1 MLGVSPGADSA
12 PLKGLTRLWWRAM
25 TVDQIPIGRFSTVT
39 RLTRKALRLYDK
51 RGLLV
56 PKAKDNVTGYR
67 YYTGDQIQRGIKIKH
82 LSALGFGLEEI
93 AEYLEAEDDGD
104 ASRVGALV
112 ESRLRSTEEELARL
126 RRVASLL
133 NNDMELMRETM
144 SEPLVK
150 EVPETRV
157 ISKRDRGP
165 IGETVGRLIGELMGV
180 IYMPENQAN
189 LVKVVGPF
197 MTVYHDHEYR
207 ELDAD
212 LEVAVPVTG
221 KVTLSDPSFEVRNL
235 PSRRVASLVHKG
247 SYETIGPAYA
257 KLYDYVVRSG
267 LELSGPMMDVY
278 LNDPNTVEPD
288 EILTEIQ
295 APVK

>member
-1 MLGVSPGADSA
+1 
-12 PLKGLTRLWWRAM
+12 M

-39 RLTRKALRLYDK
+39 RLTRKALRLYDR

-56 PKAKDNVTGYR
+56 PKAKDNITGYR
-67 YYTGDQIQRGIKIKH
+67 YYTGDQIQRGVRIKY
-82 LSALGFGLEEI
+82 LSTLGFGLDEI
-93 AEYLEAEDDGD
+93 AEYLEAEDAGD
-104 ASRVGALV
+104 VSRVSGLV
-112 ESRLRSTEEELARL
+112 DARLRSTEEELFRL

-133 NNDMELMRETM
+133 ENNMELMKETM

-157 ISKRDRGP
+157 ISKRDKGP
-165 IGETVGRLIGELMGV
+165 IGETIGRLIGELMGV
-180 IYMPENQAN
+180 IHMPENQAN
-189 LVKVVGPF
+189 FVKIVGPF
-197 MTVYHDHEYR
+197 ITLYHDHEYK
-207 ELDAD
+207 EQDAD
-212 LEVAVPVTG
+212 LELAVPITG
-221 KVTLSDPSFEVRNL
+221 KVTLSDPSIEVKNL
-235 PSRRVASLVHKG
+235 PRQRVVSLVHKG
-247 SYETIGPAYA
+247 SYETIGTAYA
-257 KLYDYVVRSG
+257 KLYDYVVKSG

>member
-1 MLGVSPGADSA
+1 
-12 PLKGLTRLWWRAM
+12 M

-39 RLTRKALRLYDK
+39 RLTKKALRLYDK

-67 YYTGDQIQRGIKIKH
+67 YYTGDQIQRGVRIKH

-93 AEYLEAEDDGD
+93 AEFLEAEATGD
-104 ASRVGALV
+104 LSRVGGLV
-112 ESRLRSTEEELARL
+112 NSRLRSTEEELVRL

-133 NNDMELMRETM
+133 NNNIELMKETM

-150 EVPETRV
+150 EVPKTRV
-157 ISKRDRGP
+157 ISKRDKGP
-165 IGETVGRLIGELMGV
+165 IGETIGRLIGDLMGV
-180 IYMPENQAN
+180 IYKPENQAN
-189 LVKVVGPF
+189 LVKIVGPF
-197 MTVYHDHEYR
+197 MTVYHDHEYK

-212 LEVAVPVTG
+212 LEMAVPISG
-221 KVTLSDPSFEVRNL
+221 KVTVSDPGIEIKNL

-257 KLYDYVVRSG
+257 KLYEYVVRSG

-295 APVK
+295 VSVK

>member
-1 MLGVSPGADSA
+1 LD
-12 PLKGLTRLWWRAM
+12 
-25 TVDQIPIGRFSTVT
+25 
-39 RLTRKALRLYDK
+39 
-51 RGLLV
+51 
-56 PKAKDNVTGYR
+56 
-67 YYTGDQIQRGIKIKH
+67 
-82 LSALGFGLEEI
+82 EI
-93 AEYLEAEDDGD
+93 AEYLEAEDAGD
-104 ASRVGALV
+104 VSRVSGLV
-112 ESRLRSTEEELARL
+112 DSRLRSTEEELLRL

-133 NNDMELMRETM
+133 YNNMELMKETM

-157 ISKRDRGP
+157 ISKRDKGP
-165 IGETVGRLIGELMGV
+165 IGETIGRLIEELMDV
-180 IYMPENQAN
+180 IQMPENQAN
-189 LVKVVGPF
+189 FVKIVGPF
-197 MTVYHDHEYR
+197 MTVYHDHEYK
-207 ELDAD
+207 EQDAD
-212 LEVAVPVTG
+212 LELAVSITG
-221 KVTLSDPSFEVRNL
+221 KVTLSDPNMEVKNL
-235 PSRRVASLVHKG
+235 PRRRVASLVHKG

>member
-1 MLGVSPGADSA
+1 
-12 PLKGLTRLWWRAM
+12 M

-39 RLTRKALRLYDK
+39 RLTRKALRLYDR

-56 PKAKDNVTGYR
+56 PKAKDNITGYR
-67 YYTGDQIQRGIKIKH
+67 YYTGDQIQRGVRIKY
-82 LSALGFGLEEI
+82 LSSLGFGLDEI
-93 AEYLEAEDDGD
+93 AEYLEAEDAGD
-104 ASRVGALV
+104 ASRVSGLV
-112 ESRLRSTEEELARL
+112 DSRLRSTEEELIRL
-126 RRVASLL
+126 RRVASMLE
-133 NNDMELMRETM
+133 NNMELMKETM

-157 ISKRDRGP
+157 ISKRDKGP
-165 IGETVGRLIGELMGV
+165 IGETIGRLIGELMGV
-180 IYMPENQAN
+180 IHTPENQAN
-189 LVKVVGPF
+189 FVKIVGPF
-197 MTVYHDHEYR
+197 MTLYHDLEYK
-207 ELDAD
+207 EQDAD
-212 LEVAVPVTG
+212 LEVAVPITG
-221 KVTLSDPSFEVRNL
+221 KVTLSDPSVEVKNL
-235 PSRRVASLVHKG
+235 PGRRVASLVHKG

-278 LNDPNTVEPD
+278 LNDPNTVEPN

>member
-1 MLGVSPGADSA
+1 
-12 PLKGLTRLWWRAM
+12 M

-39 RLTRKALRLYDK
+39 RLTRKALRLYDR

-56 PKAKDNVTGYR
+56 PKAKDSITGYR
-67 YYTGDQIQRGIKIKH
+67 YYTGDQIQRGVRIKY
-82 LSALGFGLEEI
+82 LSTLGFGLDEI
-93 AEYLEAEDDGD
+93 AEYLEAEDACDV
-104 ASRVGALV
+104 SRVSDLV
-112 ESRLRSTEEELARL
+112 NSRLRSTEEELLRL

-133 NNDMELMRETM
+133 NNNIELMKETM
-144 SEPLVK
+144 SEPFVK

-157 ISKRDRGP
+157 ISKRDKGP
-165 IGETVGRLIGELMGV
+165 IGETIGRLIGELMGV
-180 IYMPENQAN
+180 IHMPENQAN
-189 LVKVVGPF
+189 FVKIVGPF
-197 MTVYHDHEYR
+197 MTLYHDNEYK
-207 ELDAD
+207 EQDAD
-212 LEVAVPVTG
+212 LEVALPITG
-221 KVTLSDPSFEVRNL
+221 KVTLSDPSIEVKNL
-235 PSRRVASLVHKG
+235 PRRRVASLVHKG

-295 APVK
+295 APIK

>member
-1 MLGVSPGADSA
+1 
-12 PLKGLTRLWWRAM
+12 M

-39 RLTRKALRLYDK
+39 RLTKKALRLYDK
-51 RGLLV
+51 RELLV

-67 YYTGDQIQRGIKIKH
+67 YYTGDQIQRGVRIKH

-93 AEYLEAEDDGD
+93 AEFLEADATGD
-104 ASRVGALV
+104 VSRVGGLV
-112 ESRLRSTEEELARL
+112 NSRLRSTEEELVRL

-133 NNDMELMRETM
+133 NNNMELMKETM

-157 ISKRDRGP
+157 ISKRDKGP
-165 IGETVGRLIGELMGV
+165 IGETIGRLIGDLMGV
-180 IYMPENQAN
+180 IYKPENQAN
-189 LVKVVGPF
+189 LVKIVGPF
-197 MTVYHDHEYR
+197 MTVYHDHEYK

-212 LEVAVPVTG
+212 LEMAVPISG
-221 KVTLSDPSFEVRNL
+221 KVTVSDPGIEIKNL

-257 KLYDYVVRSG
+257 KLYEYVVRSG

-295 APVK
+295 ASVK

>member
-1 MLGVSPGADSA
+1 
-12 PLKGLTRLWWRAM
+12 M

-39 RLTRKALRLYDK
+39 RLTKKALRLYDK

-67 YYTGDQIQRGIKIKH
+67 YYTGDQIQRGVRIKH

-93 AEYLEAEDDGD
+93 AEFLEAEATGD
-104 ASRVGALV
+104 LSRVGGLV
-112 ESRLRSTEEELARL
+112 NSRLRSTEEELVRL

-133 NNDMELMRETM
+133 NNNIELMKETM

-150 EVPETRV
+150 EVPKTRV
-157 ISKRDRGP
+157 ISKRDKGP
-165 IGETVGRLIGELMGV
+165 IGETIGRLIGDLMGV
-180 IYMPENQAN
+180 IYKPENQAN
-189 LVKVVGPF
+189 LVKIVGPF
-197 MTVYHDHEYR
+197 MTVYHDHEYK

-212 LEVAVPVTG
+212 LEMVVPISG
-221 KVTLSDPSFEVRNL
+221 KVTVSDPGLEIKNL

-257 KLYDYVVRSG
+257 KLYEYVVRSG

-295 APVK
+295 VSVK

>member
-1 MLGVSPGADSA
+1 
-12 PLKGLTRLWWRAM
+12 M

-51 RGLLV
+51 RELLV
-56 PKAKDNVTGYR
+56 PKAKDNITGYR
-67 YYTGDQIQRGIKIKH
+67 YYTGDQIQRGVRIKY
-82 LSALGFGLEEI
+82 LSTFGFGLEEI
-93 AEYLEAEDDGD
+93 AEYLEAEDAGD
-104 ASRVGALV
+104 VSKVSGLV
-112 ESRLRSTEEELARL
+112 DKRLRNTEVELGRL

-133 NNDMELMRETM
+133 SNNMELMKETM

-157 ISKRDRGP
+157 ISKRDKGP
-165 IGETVGRLIGELMGV
+165 IGETIGRLIGELMGV

-189 LVKVVGPF
+189 YVKIVGPF
-197 MTVYHDHEYR
+197 MTVYHDHEYK
-207 ELDAD
+207 EQDAD
-212 LEVAVPVTG
+212 IELAVPITG
-221 KVTLSDPSFEVRNL
+221 KVTLSDPSFEIKNL
-235 PSRRVASLVHKG
+235 PRRRVASLIHKG

-257 KLYDYVVRSG
+257 KLYDYVVRSE

-295 APVK
+295 AHIK

>member
-1 MLGVSPGADSA
+1 
-12 PLKGLTRLWWRAM
+12 M

-56 PKAKDNVTGYR
+56 PKAKDNITGYR
-67 YYTGDQIQRGIKIKH
+67 YYTGDQIQRGVRIKY
-82 LSALGFGLEEI
+82 LSTLGFGLDEI
-93 AEYLEAEDDGD
+93 AEYLEAEDAGD
-104 ASRVGALV
+104 VSRVSGLV
-112 ESRLRSTEEELARL
+112 DARLRNTEEELLRL

-133 NNDMELMRETM
+133 DNNMELMKETM

-157 ISKRDRGP
+157 ISKRDKGP
-165 IGETVGRLIGELMGV
+165 IGETIGRIIGELMAV
-180 IYMPENQAN
+180 IHMPENQAN
-189 LVKVVGPF
+189 FVKIVGPF
-197 MTVYHDHEYR
+197 MTLYHDQEYK
-207 ELDAD
+207 EHDAD
-212 LEVAVPVTG
+212 LELAVPITG
-221 KVTLSDPSFEVRNL
+221 KVTLSDPSIEVKNL
-235 PSRRVASLVHKG
+235 PRRRVASLVHKG

>member
-1 MLGVSPGADSA
+1 
-12 PLKGLTRLWWRAM
+12 M

-39 RLTRKALRLYDK
+39 RLTRKALRLYDR

-56 PKAKDNVTGYR
+56 PKAKDNITGYR
-67 YYTGDQIQRGIKIKH
+67 YYTGDQIQRGVRIKY
-82 LSALGFGLEEI
+82 LSALGFGLDEI
-93 AEYLEAEDDGD
+93 AEYLEAEASGD
-104 ASRVGALV
+104 VSKVSDLV
-112 ESRLRSTEEELARL
+112 DSRLRSTEEELLRL

-133 NNDMELMRETM
+133 KNNIELMKETM

-157 ISKRDRGP
+157 ISKRDKGP
-165 IGETVGRLIGELMGV
+165 IGETIGRLIGELMGV
-180 IYMPENQAN
+180 IQMPENQAN
-189 LVKVVGPF
+189 FVKIVGPF
-197 MTVYHDHEYR
+197 MTLYHDHEYK
-207 ELDAD
+207 EQDAD
-212 LEVAVPVTG
+212 LELAVPITG
-221 KVTLSDPSFEVRNL
+221 KVTLSDPSIEVKNL
-235 PSRRVASLVHKG
+235 PRRRVASLVHKG

>member
-1 MLGVSPGADSA
+1 V
-12 PLKGLTRLWWRAM
+12 
-25 TVDQIPIGRFSTVT
+25 
-39 RLTRKALRLYDK
+39 
-51 RGLLV
+51 
-56 PKAKDNVTGYR
+56 
-67 YYTGDQIQRGIKIKH
+67 
-82 LSALGFGLEEI
+82 
-93 AEYLEAEDDGD
+93 
-104 ASRVGALV
+104 SRVGGLV
-112 ESRLRSTEEELARL
+112 NSRLRSTEEELVRL

-133 NNDMELMRETM
+133 NNNMELMKETM

-157 ISKRDRGP
+157 ISKRDKGP
-165 IGETVGRLIGELMGV
+165 IGETIGRLIGDLMGV
-180 IYMPENQAN
+180 IYKPENQAN
-189 LVKVVGPF
+189 LVKIGGPF
-197 MTVYHDHEYR
+197 MTVYHDHEYK

-212 LEVAVPVTG
+212 LEMAVPISG
-221 KVTLSDPSFEVRNL
+221 KVTVSDPGIEIKNL

-257 KLYDYVVRSG
+257 KLYEYVVSSG

-295 APVK
+295 ASVK

>member
-1 MLGVSPGADSA
+1 
-12 PLKGLTRLWWRAM
+12 M

-67 YYTGDQIQRGIKIKH
+67 YYTGDQIQRGVRIKH

-93 AEYLEAEDDGD
+93 AEYLEADTAGD
-104 ASRVGALV
+104 ASRLGSLV
-112 ESRLRSTEEELARL
+112 NSRLRNTEEELVRL

-133 NNDMELMRETM
+133 NNNMELMKETM

-157 ISKRDRGP
+157 ITKRDKGP
-165 IGETVGRLIGELMGV
+165 IGETVGRLIGDLMSV
-180 IYMPENQAN
+180 IYMPENQGN
-189 LVKVVGPF
+189 FVKIVGPF
-197 MTVYHDHEYR
+197 MTVYHDHEYK
-207 ELDAD
+207 EQDAD
-212 LEVAVPVTG
+212 LEMAVPITG
-221 KVTLSDPSFEVRNL
+221 KVTVSDPGIEVKNL

-257 KLYDYVVRSG
+257 KLYEYVARSG

>member
-1 MLGVSPGADSA
+1 
-12 PLKGLTRLWWRAM
+12 M

-39 RLTRKALRLYDK
+39 RLTRKALRLYDR

-56 PKAKDNVTGYR
+56 PKAKDSITGYR
-67 YYTGDQIQRGIKIKH
+67 YYTGDQIQRGVRIKY
-82 LSALGFGLEEI
+82 LSTLGFRLDEI
-93 AEYLEAEDDGD
+93 AEYLEAEDACDV
-104 ASRVGALV
+104 SRVSDLV
-112 ESRLRSTEEELARL
+112 NSRLRSTEEELLRL

-133 NNDMELMRETM
+133 NNNIELMKETM
-144 SEPLVK
+144 SEPFVK

-157 ISKRDRGP
+157 ISKRDKGP
-165 IGETVGRLIGELMGV
+165 IGETIGRLIGELMGV
-180 IYMPENQAN
+180 IHMPENQAN
-189 LVKVVGPF
+189 FVKIVGPF
-197 MTVYHDHEYR
+197 MTLYHDNEYK
-207 ELDAD
+207 EQDAD
-212 LEVAVPVTG
+212 LEVALPITG
-221 KVTLSDPSFEVRNL
+221 KVTLSDPSIEVKNL
-235 PSRRVASLVHKG
+235 PRRRVASLVHKG

-295 APVK
+295 APIK